1 VHFHSLAPF
10 QEWQPVPRHE
20 HMAVQSLERASSQG
34 GSRCVSIPLALG
46 AQQAAAGREHRC
58 HDGDWLGYSQGSAPI
73 LSLSGA
79 ESTDWTMASE

>member
-1 VHFHSLAPF
+1 
-10 QEWQPVPRHE
+10 
-20 HMAVQSLERASSQG
+20 
-34 GSRCVSIPLALG
+34 VSIPLALG